1 MYVRGPTALA
11 EPTKRLR
18 LRRRIANMGPIAFV
32 LAAAVLLVSFSLI
45 PAIGHNDAAS
55 NVIFFAVCG
64 ALILVWI
71 VCLNGFNSGRLNAPA
86 APTHSPFAVSSS
98 SDFAFLP
105 SANPA
110 ATIFPPDTGPATSN
124 DRLERR

>member
-71 VCLNGFNSGRLNAPA
+71 VCLNGFNSGRLKCPCCANSFTVRRVLFQRFRIPA
-86 APTHSPFAVSSS
+86 VCESCGYNISTGHRPG
-98 SDFAFLP
+98 DF
-105 SANPA
+105 
-110 ATIFPPDTGPATSN
+110 
-124 DRLERR
+124 